1 MGKYTF
7 PPPGGIFDEEVS
19 IKAIRIIRII
29 AELRGI
35 LHDHYSKSFEELT
48 GMSVEQW
55 CKENPPPD
63 ESNVHFS
70 TKRTHRSNVEAKQN
84 DMELKK

>member
-19 IKAIRIIRII
+19 IKAVRIMRII

-48 GMSVEQW
+48 GMSVEEFFR
-55 CKENPPPD
+55 ENPPQG
-63 ESNVHFS
+63 ESGI
-70 TKRTHRSNVEAKQN
+70 
-84 DMELKK
+84 